1 MGAPLRVLILEDREA
16 DAELLALEL
25 ARAGFSPEW
34 TRVDSQERFLAE
46 LEKGY
51 DVILADYRLPQ
62 FDGLQA
68 LEAMRQRGL
77 DVPFILVSGT
87 IGEELAVEAMKRGAA
102 DYLLKDRLARLG
114 AAVSRALEEKQLREA
129 RRQAEAALREAEA
142 RYRTLFEGVPIGLY
156 RCAPDGGILEVNTA
170 LAQMLGF
177 PDREGLLAHYRH
189 AREFYLRPEERDRWR
204 AWIERSGVVRQYVS
218 QWRRAD
224 GSAIWVRESARAIR
238 DRSGRTLCYDG
249 AVEDITAL
257 VLAEEERQ
265 RTLERLRRMVEG
277 TVHALA
283 ATAEYRDPY
292 TAGHQRRVARL
303 AAAMAREIGLAEERV
318 EGIQV
323 AGIVHDIGKSF
334 VPTEILSKPGRLSPE
349 EMALVRVHPRA
360 GFEILRTIE
369 FPWPVA
375 LITLQHHERL
385 DGSGYPEGLGGEQIL
400 LEARILAVA
409 DVVEAMS
416 SHRPYRPAL
425 GLERAL
431 DEIREH
437 RGVLFDPRAVDVCVR
452 LFANGF
458 RLEEPGEGR

>member
-1 MGAPLRVLILEDREA
+1 MGVPLHVLILEDREA

-34 TRVDSQERFLAE
+34 TRVDDEEGFLAE

-62 FDGLQA
+62 FDGLRA

-77 DVPFILVSGT
+77 DIPFILVSGT

-114 AAVSRALEEKQLREA
+114 TAVSRALEERQLREA
-129 RRQAEAALREAEA
+129 RKQAEAALREAEA
-142 RYRTLFEGVPIGLY
+142 RYRSLFEGVPIGLY
-156 RCAPDGGILEVNTA
+156 RCAPDGRILEVNAA

-177 PDREGLLAHYRH
+177 PDRESMLAQCRH
-189 AREFYLRPEERDRWR
+189 ARELYVHPEERDRWR
-204 AWIERSGVVRQYVS
+204 AWIERSGIVRQYVA
-218 QWRRAD
+218 QWRRVD
-224 GSAIWVRESARAIR
+224 GSVIWVRESARAVR
-238 DRSGRTLCYDG
+238 DGSGKTLYYDG

-265 RTLERLRRMVEG
+265 RTLERLRRVVEG
-277 TVHALA
+277 TVRALS
-283 ATAEYRDPY
+283 ATVEHRDPY

-303 AAAMAREIGLAEERV
+303 AAAMAREMGLAQQQI
-318 EGIQV
+318 EGIHV
-323 AGIVHDIGKSF
+323 AGLVHDIGKAL

-349 EMALVRVHPRA
+349 EMALVRLHTRA

-375 LITLQHHERL
+375 LVSLQHHERL

-431 DEIREH
+431 NEIREQ

-458 RLEEPGEGR
+458 RLEEPGEGD

>member
-1 MGAPLRVLILEDREA
+1 MATPLRVLILEDREA

-25 ARAGFSPEW
+25 SRAGFAPEW
-34 TRVDSQERFLAE
+34 TRVSSEAEYLAE

-68 LEAMRQRGL
+68 LQLMQERGL
-77 DVPFILVSGT
+77 DIPFVLVSGT
-87 IGEELAVEAMKRGAA
+87 IGEDLAVEAMKRGAA

-114 AAVSRALEEKQLREA
+114 AAVARALEEKQLREA
-129 RRQAEAALREAEA
+129 RQRAEASLREAEA
-142 RYRTLFEGVPIGLY
+142 RYRTLFEGMPIGLY
-156 RCAPDGGILEVNTA
+156 RTSPDGRILEVNAA
-170 LAQMLGF
+170 LAQMLGL
-177 PDREGLLAHYRH
+177 PDRESVFAHYRR
-189 AREFYLRPEERDRWR
+189 AEEFYVHPEERARWK
-204 AWIERSGVVRQYVS
+204 AWIERTGVVRQYVA

-238 DRSGRTLCYDG
+238 DGRGETVYYDG

-277 TVHALA
+277 TVRALS

-303 AAAMAREIGLAEERV
+303 AAAIAREMGLSPEQV
-318 EGIQV
+318 EGVEV
-323 AGIVHDIGKSF
+323 AGIVHDIGKST

-349 EMALVRVHPRA
+349 EMALVRMHPRA
-360 GFEILRTIE
+360 SFEILRKIE

-375 LITLQHHERL
+375 LVSLQHHERL
-385 DGSGYPEGLGGEQIL
+385 DGSGYPEGLAGEQIL

-416 SHRPYRPAL
+416 SHRPYRAAL

-431 DEIREH
+431 EEVRTQ
-437 RGVLFDPRAVDVCVR
+437 RGILFEPQAVDACLR
-452 LFANGF
+452 LFATGFKLDEPNG
-458 RLEEPGEGR
+458 RD